1 MILHEIKSNLEEFEL
16 FQCGMYHEKVRLDTK
31 TKLPLKTNIIGD
43 NQFLRIDLCN
53 SKLRKKRLGCAHS
66 SANYNFNELINKIE
80 IDSIH
85 IKEIQRKINETI
97 LNIYELDHKKGNLE
111 KDFAEIVLNI
121 IPNLETRNNIQNKIG
136 VCINLHRN
144 YIDTLKVLKEE
155 LINII
160 DQTIKNESKLKTS

>member
-1 MILHEIKSNLEEFEL
+1 MTLHDIKSNLEDFEL
-16 FQCGMYHEKVRLDTK
+16 FQCGMYHEKVRLDPK
-31 TKLPLKTNIIGD
+31 TKLPLKTNIIGE

-66 SANYNFNELINKIE
+66 SANLNFNELINKIE

-85 IKEIQRKINETI
+85 IKEIQIKINETI

-111 KDFAEIVLNI
+111 KEFAEVLLNT

-136 VCINLHRN
+136 ICISLHRD
-144 YIDTLKVLKEE
+144 YIATLKVLKDE

-160 DQTIKNESKLKTS
+160 DQTIKNETKFKVN